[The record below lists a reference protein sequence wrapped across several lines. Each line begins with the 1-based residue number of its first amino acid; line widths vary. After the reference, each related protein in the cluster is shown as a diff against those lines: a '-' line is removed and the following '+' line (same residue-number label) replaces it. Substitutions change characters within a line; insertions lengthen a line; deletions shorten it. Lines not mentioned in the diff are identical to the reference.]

1 MTNPGS
7 LKVTTPN
14 DLQIVMTR
22 SFNAPRALVWD
33 AMSKPEFIK
42 RWLLGPPGW
51 SMVVCDDDLRVG
63 GEFHWSW
70 RGPENAEMSMR
81 GVYREVLPPER
92 IVRTETFE
100 FGCNAQAGEQL
111 ASVVLTDQGAT
122 TMLTL
127 TVSYPT
133 KEARDGALASG
144 MEQGVSASYNRLDEI
159 LSSGSA
165 EAAAS

>member
-1 MTNPGS
+1 MTNTGS
-7 LKVTTPN
+7 LKVTTPS
-14 DLQIVMTR
+14 DLEIVMTR
-22 SFNAPRALVWD
+22 TFNAPRAFVWD

-51 SMVVCDDDLRVG
+51 SMETCKDDLRVG

-81 GVYREVLPPER
+81 GVYREVSPPER

-100 FGCNAQAGEQL
+100 FGCDAQAGEQL
-111 ASVVLTDQGAT
+111 ASIVLADRGET

-127 TVSYPT
+127 TVTYPS

-144 MEQGVSASYNRLDEI
+144 MEQGVSASYDRLDEI
-159 LSSGSA
+159 LSSPAA

>member
-1 MTNPGS
+1 MTNSGS
-7 LKVTTPN
+7 LQITTPN
-14 DLQIVMTR
+14 DLDIVMTR
-22 SFNAPRALVWD
+22 AFNAPRPLVWE
-33 AMSKPEFIK
+33 AMSKPEFIR

-51 SMVVCDDDLRVG
+51 TMEACDDDLRVG

-81 GVYREVLPPER
+81 GTYREVQPPER

-111 ASVVLTDQGAT
+111 ASVVLTDQGDT
-122 TMLTL
+122 TMLTM
-127 TVSYPT
+127 TVTYPS
-133 KEARDGALASG
+133 KEARNGALASG

-159 LSSGSA
+159 LSSSAA
-165 EAAAS
+165 EAASS